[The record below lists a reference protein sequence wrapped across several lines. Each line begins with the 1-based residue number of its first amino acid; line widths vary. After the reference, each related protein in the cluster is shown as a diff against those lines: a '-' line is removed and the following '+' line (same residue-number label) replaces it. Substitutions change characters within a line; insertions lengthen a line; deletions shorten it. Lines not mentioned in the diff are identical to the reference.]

1 MRAEASAYDPIA
13 DASEHRLGHRMRNA
27 ISTTAKI
34 LLVVFTIPLAAI
46 VGLFSWV
53 FGAKEKLSAAE
64 VATYLRN
71 FIEGGGD
78 VWDWDDFTSVP
89 IFDPQLED
97 IRRRAAAVTLPN
109 KGEAMIILQ
118 GLLVEA
124 ERLAQGPEN

>member
-1 MRAEASAYDPIA
+1 
-13 DASEHRLGHRMRNA
+13 MRNA

-109 KGEAMIILQ
+109 NGEAMIILQ

-124 ERLAQGPEN
+124 EHLAQGPEN